1 MPSIKFGLAKAL
13 ILLYIPMEPTSLITL
28 IPLSAVRPEVLK
40 ASALFAATVYLFS
53 LISASPL
60 DAVAPAL
67 TLFKNLLA
75 LGLFFRLLEP
85 GEVAWA
91 LGKVGMRGPA
101 AHLIILSLR
110 ASDVL
115 SREIRSFIVAQK
127 AKGVSGA
134 VALLRAAT
142 PLVVYSLDYAEYL
155 SVQLRQRSF
164 KCIAVRP
171 LAFTKWDLLV
181 IAAVAASLVGQ
192 FR

>member
-1 MPSIKFGLAKAL
+1 M
-13 ILLYIPMEPTSLITL
+13 
-28 IPLSAVRPEVLK
+28 
-40 ASALFAATVYLFS
+40 FS

-85 GEVAWA
+85 GKVAWA
-91 LGKVGMRGPA
+91 LGKVGVRGPA
-101 AHLIILSLR
+101 VHLIILSMR

-115 SREIRSFIVAQK
+115 SRGIRSFIVAQR

-142 PLVVYSLDYAEYL
+142 PLVVYSLEYAEYL

-164 KCIAVRP
+164 KCIAVIPPFYSPGVPGGTGPVR
-171 LAFTKWDLLV
+171 ALL
-181 IAAVAASLVGQ
+181 IARTGGATPGGSPAPSAGSAPVGLPPPSARAWGPPRLPQTGWGVAVPS
-192 FR
+192 